1 MVAITGSRAGP
12 ACVEGSNNVAVIC
25 KTLNLTFQTVALDY
39 DLPDSIGATLKSAQ
53 EETWG
58 ASRQTI

>member
-1 MVAITGSRAGP
+1 
-12 ACVEGSNNVAVIC
+12 VAVNC

>member
-1 MVAITGSRAGP
+1 MTAPVCDDYDATLHRT
-12 ACVEGSNNVAVIC
+12 VAVKLMC
-25 KTLNLTFQTVALDY
+25 KTLKLTFQTVALDY
-39 DLPDSIGATLKSAQ
+39 DLPDSMGATFKSAQ